1 MGRGPREGGSERGAG
16 ARAKRDPRP
25 ASWARCCCW
34 CLVVLVVLGLVARL
48 ARARVCV
55 RACSACQPERGEVAG
70 SAPARRAARPLLAG
84 PLDRRGGVDGSSPG
98 AARGSRLADGEF
110 A

>member
-1 MGRGPREGGSERGAG
+1 MNAGGRSRETRPATRVVGTLLVVVFSGVGGAG
-16 ARAKRDPRP
+16 ASGPAGPRA
-25 ASWARCCCW
+25 
-34 CLVVLVVLGLVARL
+34 CLP
-48 ARARVCV
+48 
-55 RACSACQPERGEVAG
+55 ACSACPSERGEVAG